1 MGIPSGNL
9 LHSYWKCPFI
19 GDLPIENG
27 DVPSFFCMFTRSG
40 GIIQHHQK
48 CWWKLIQAVPFDLL
62 KPSTADFFGVRYG
75 GMGPRRVRSERMTFL
90 QIKDDDAKTD
100 DFPIRIYI

>member
-1 MGIPSGNL
+1 MAIS
-9 LHSYWKCPFI
+9 FA
-19 GDLPIENG
+19 DLPIENG
-27 DVPSFFCMFTRSG
+27 DFPSFFVCLPEGS
-40 GIIQHHQK
+40 IIQHHQK
-48 CWWKLIQAVPFDLL
+48 CWWGLTPGAAWRVQIQAVPFDLL

-90 QIKDDDAKTD
+90 EIKDDDAKTD